1 MNPTNTRQDLRGFD
15 RKVLLGFV
23 LIFLFISFSFTLF
36 FIFRTVNPPE
46 RTHSSITPTRFILHN
61 AIKSVSPTNK
71 SINVSLYASVSATFI
86 NPVADLKGISISL
99 KPQTSGDISWTPNNT
114 TITFSPNESFT
125 PSKAYEA
132 TLVFPSGKQ
141 VWQFTVV
148 SSEKVSNQDAL
159 RNQVESDIE
168 TAESL
173 KKFYEDYPWWER
185 FPLKKEGYF
194 VYFHPE
200 KKSFVGLLYPKKG
213 QQSAVDEEVRNMKNE
228 IETTIKSYNIDLS
241 DYGIEWKITP
251 EP

>member
-1 MNPTNTRQDLRGFD
+1 MNPTNTRQGLREFD
-15 RKVLLGFV
+15 RKALLGFV
-23 LIFLFISFSFTLF
+23 LIFLLISFSFTLF

-46 RTHSSITPTRFILHN
+46 RTPSSITPTRFILHN

-71 SINVSLYASVSATFI
+71 SINVSLYASISATFI
-86 NPVADLKGISISL
+86 KPVADLKGISISL
-99 KPQTSGDISWTPNNT
+99 KPQTPGEISWTPNHT
-114 TITFSPNESFT
+114 TITFSPSESFT
-125 PSKAYEA
+125 PSKTYEA

-213 QQSAVDEEVRNMKNE
+213 QQSAVDQEVRLMKSE
-228 IETTIKSYNIDLS
+228 IEETIRSYNIDIS
-241 DYGIEWKITP
+241 DYGISWKITP